1 MPLKIWDFN
10 ERRSLTDAL
19 RTIDVRSWNGEN
31 LGKDY
36 AKIGKLLEK
45 YNEIWLRQLFASC
58 SSEMATVWE

>member
-19 RTIDVRSWNGEN
+19 RTIDVRSWNWEN

-45 YNEIWLRQLFASC
+45 YNEIWLRQLFASR